1 MAMLALVTGA
11 PDRAAPVRDAL
22 EGNGVRCIVAGS
34 LAALTQTV
42 LNEPVDI
49 YVQLPI
55 VIQPRGDELVARI
68 RNFLTDGLL
77 ARFDMAS
84 TVLPSLAPGA
94 RVVLVGGHTNI
105 MPTAPDDPSARLAL
119 INVLAHAIKA
129 QRAPEPVE
137 VHVLDHM
144 ESASEVTAA
153 ALGGSRATQAS
164 PGLSPEDSGMSYED
178 WRVEVMG
185 MVGVHL

>member
-11 PDRAAPVRDAL
+11 PDRAAPVTDAL
-22 EGNGVRCIVAGS
+22 ERDGVRCIVAGS

-55 VIQPRGDELVARI
+55 VIQPRGEELVARI

-94 RVVLVGGHTNI
+94 RVVLVGGHPNI

-129 QRAPEPVE
+129 QRAPEPVQ

-144 ESASEVTAA
+144 ETASEVTDA
-153 ALGGSRATQAS
+153 ALGRLPGNPGRPGVGSR
-164 PGLSPEDSGMSYED
+164 GLGHVLRGLARRGHGHGWS
-178 WRVEVMG
+178 
-185 MVGVHL
+185 HF